1 MHDLSN
7 KFKNSTILIYGYGK
21 SGKTSFK
28 HLNKN
33 NKVLIFD
40 DNIKLKKSFFISF
53 NQVKKK
59 EFDHILISPGIDIHK
74 CKIKYRWIFSTI
86 KRI

>member
-7 KFKNSTILIYGYGK
+7 KFKNRIILIYGYGK
-21 SGKTSFK
+21 SGKASFK

-40 DNIKLKKSFFISF
+40 DNIKLKKSFMLVQHVVIQLRC
-53 NQVKKK
+53 N
-59 EFDHILISPGIDIHK
+59 HI
-74 CKIKYRWIFSTI
+74 
-86 KRI
+86 